1 MFSIP
6 PRLSSRGMPFVLGV
20 LSGTLAV
27 LRALKGI
34 PAFNPDKVDD
44 VTIGLLALPV
54 LLLTLREAQ
63 SFKVGRDGV
72 EFTRRVEDKLDAASR
87 ELAATRAQVAR
98 VEQHSRAA
106 QRSAEVA
113 CLALSGV
120 GGRRATVVPA
130 TDERSRGL
138 VLRAPDDVQR
148 GCWGG
153 SNEGNG
159 RRLAASVISVAGTTE
174 WFRVRLWVE
183 ALPGSAPLTNAMVFH
198 LHPTFPEPNPVVMPV
213 DGFAALERLTYGAFT
228 AGVETDGGRTRLELD
243 LATIEDAPPAFRA
256 SAW

>member
-1 MFSIP
+1 
-6 PRLSSRGMPFVLGV
+6 V
-20 LSGTLAV
+20 
-27 LRALKGI
+27 KGL

-87 ELAATRAQVAR
+87 DLAATRAQVAR
-98 VEQHSRAA
+98 IEQHSRAV

-120 GGRRATVVPA
+120 GGRRAIVVPA
-130 TDERSRGL
+130 TDGLSRGRL
-138 VLRAPDDVQR
+138 LRAPDDVQR

-153 SNEGNG
+153 SNETNG
-159 RRLAASVISVAGTTE
+159 RRLSASIMSVAGTTE

-183 ALPGSAPLTNAMVFH
+183 ALPGAAPLTDAVVFH

-228 AGVETDGGRTRLELD
+228 VGAEADGGRTRLELD
-243 LATIEDAPPAFRA
+243 LAAIEDAPRAFVV
-256 SAW
+256 SGP